1 MNNRSELLKFEIE
14 TFKNFL
20 NNAFPQELVYN
31 HPNITNEIINLSQ
44 LLSYQYQLDFPELET
59 IVSIAQLKI
68 SNTQTP
74 LSEHKKNLTLIYQ
87 ALVKNKQI
95 EKYYFTAFLV
105 SVMRSPSHDHQ
116 QFEQYKAI
124 TLLVCA
130 KLYALGDHESAIKS
144 VCNEIRQWSLG
155 KRNDLANNLPYVADI
170 EIKRLIDELDSKR
183 KEKFETN
190 KSSRLG
196 NQLSNIYVPYNDSYY
211 LNEGILRKKALRDPG
226 APSTTLMINP
236 VEFEGQDTV
245 TELIEIQMHQEA
257 WASEEAASERK
268 KKSFLVSM
276 KQPSGNGYAIQKL
289 QAQAIIN
296 QIQKNDM
303 RLACAINQAT
313 KFEIQ
318 TLLSYCMNPRIV
330 SEKTRSFLLASL
342 TLGSS
347 FERINQL
354 NFNSANNSLVIEHTL
369 PTQKQRKPIIKLI
382 TPTKTTFFIEL
393 PYDITSNLLNDLDDS
408 TSKKIS
414 KLLNFINKTHGT
426 SLTTTKISSYLCF
439 LLKQESIDPTIIVLI
454 KGETAKTAPELSYTH
469 LSDLDVQ
476 QTYYRFISN
485 LENLSSKSKKIQ
497 FKRQVNGKKE
507 SPIGSP
513 LVMSDEVM
521 SIFFKTLGINIS
533 AISGSYSQQLHNLIT
548 YYVLFT
554 LALSSGYRPVT
565 GWLGKITDYNLL
577 NLTLWISD
585 KEMLQSETGRLI
597 ILPEIA
603 LRILK
608 RYLQYLK
615 AGAVDASRLNLDIS
629 ARYQQAITGE
639 QHLFFFITDDVIE
652 EVTPSTMAAH
662 FDSVLPLP
670 LNWHRHYVRSLLFK
684 KKIHPELIAA
694 WMGHAQLN
702 EPAFTRFSSYSI
714 GDLKIISDLINQK
727 LMSANCKEIN
737 FV

>member
-1 MNNRSELLKFEIE
+1 MSNKSALSKFEIE
-14 TFKNFL
+14 TLKNVL
-20 NNAFPQELVYN
+20 NNAFPQELIDK
-31 HPNITNEIINLSQ
+31 HGSIADEIISLTQ

-59 IVSIAQLKI
+59 IKSLAQLKI
-68 SNTQTP
+68 SNTQIP
-74 LSEHKKNLTLIYQ
+74 VDEHKKSLTLIYQ

-95 EKYYFTAFLV
+95 EKYYFTAFIV

-116 QFEQYKAI
+116 QFEHYKAI

-130 KLYALGDHESAIKS
+130 KLYAKGDHESAIKS

-155 KRNDLANNLPYVADI
+155 KRNDLANNLPDVIDI
-170 EIKRLIDELDSKR
+170 DMGKLLDELDSKR
-183 KEKFETN
+183 KEKFEIN

-211 LNEGILRKKALRDPG
+211 LNDGILRKKALRDPG
-226 APSTTLMINP
+226 APPTSLIINP
-236 VEFEGQDTV
+236 VEFEGPDTV

-296 QIQKNDM
+296 QIQKNNM

-313 KFEIQ
+313 KFEIRV
-318 TLLSYCMNPRIV
+318 LISYCLDSSKV

-347 FERINQL
+347 LERINQL
-354 NFNSANNSLVIEHTL
+354 NYNSANNSLIIEHIL

-382 TPTKTTFFIEL
+382 TPTKTKFFIEL
-393 PYDITSNLLNDLDDS
+393 PLDITTNLLSDLDDS
-408 TSKKIS
+408 TLDRIS
-414 KLLNFINKTHGT
+414 KLLSFINKKHGA
-426 SLTTTKISSYLCF
+426 SLTKTKISSYLRYTF
-439 LLKQESIDPTIIVLI
+439 KQESVDPTIIALI
-454 KGETAKTAPELSYTH
+454 EGQTAQIAPELSYTH
-469 LSDLDVQ
+469 LSNLDVQ
-476 QTYYRFISN
+476 QTYYRFLTY
-485 LENLSSKSKKIQ
+485 LENLSSKSNNIQ
-497 FKRQVNGKKE
+497 FKRQNNIQEE

-513 LVMSDEVM
+513 LVMSDG
-521 SIFFKTLGINIS
+521 ILFCFFKTLDKNIKEL
-533 AISGSYSQQLHNLIT
+533 SGYYSQSQHNLVT
-548 YYVLFT
+548 YYALFT

-565 GWLGKITDYNLL
+565 GWLGKISDYNLHSS
-577 NLTLWISD
+577 TLWISD
-585 KEMLQSETGRLI
+585 KEILQSETGRLI
-597 ILPEIA
+597 TLPQIA

-615 AGAVDASRLNLDIS
+615 AGAVDASKLNLEIS

-639 QHLFFFITDDVIE
+639 QHLFFFITNNSIE
-652 EVTPSTMAAH
+652 EVTPTSMTAH
-662 FDSVLPLP
+662 FDSVFPLP
-670 LNWHRHYVRSLLFK
+670 LNWHRHYIRSLLCK
-684 KKIHPELIAA
+684 EKIHPELIAA

-714 GDLKIISDLINQK
+714 VDLKIISDLINQK
-727 LMSANCKEIN
+727 LTSVNCKEIS